1 MNAAVSKRSAT
12 TGGIVLCGGRS
23 SRMGQPKAWLPF
35 DGELMLQ
42 RVVRIIREVVDLV
55 IVVAAPGQDMPELPP
70 EVAIVRDEIEGR
82 GPLQGLATGLMA
94 LEDRVD
100 CVYLSSCDVPFL
112 HAAFVKRMISF
123 VGGLAPPTRPL
134 IAVPR
139 VENRFHTLA
148 AVYST
153 SLLPHIHRLLA
164 ADKLR
169 PVFLFDML
177 PTRVIEPHEL
187 TDVDPEFE
195 SLRNL
200 NTPEEYEA
208 ALRVLKSRRSE

>member
-1 MNAAVSKRSAT
+1 
-12 TGGIVLCGGRS
+12 
-23 SRMGQPKAWLPF
+23 
-35 DGELMLQ
+35 
-42 RVVRIIREVVDLV
+42 
-55 IVVAAPGQDMPELPP
+55 
-70 EVAIVRDEIEGR
+70 
-82 GPLQGLATGLMA
+82 LMA
-94 LEDRVD
+94 LEGHVD
-100 CVYLSSCDVPFL
+100 SVFLSSCDVPFL
-112 HAAFVKRMISF
+112 FPAFVKRVISF

-139 VENRFHTLA
+139 IENRFHPLA
-148 AVYST
+148 AAYST
-153 SLLPHIHRLLA
+153 SVLPHVQRLLA

-169 PVFLFDML
+169 PMFLFDML

-187 TDVDPEFE
+187 ADVDPELE

>member
-1 MNAAVSKRSAT
+1 MNGVSSKRSTA

-42 RVVRIIREVVDLV
+42 RAVRIVQEVVDRV
-55 IVVAAPGQDMPELPP
+55 VVVAAPRQDVPELLP
-70 EVAIVRDEIEGR
+70 EVSIVRDEIEGR

-94 LEDRVD
+94 LEGQVDR
-100 CVYLSSCDVPFL
+100 VYLSSCDMPFL
-112 HAAFVKRMISF
+112 HAAFVKSVISF
-123 VGGLAPPTRPL
+123 VGGLTTPTRPL

-139 VENRFHTLA
+139 VENRFHPLA

-153 SLLPHIHRLLA
+153 SVLPFVHRLLA

-169 PVFLFDML
+169 PVFLFDMV

-187 TDVDPEFE
+187 ADVDPDFE

-200 NTPEEYEA
+200 NTPEEYET
-208 ALRVLKSRRSE
+208 ALSVLKSRRSE